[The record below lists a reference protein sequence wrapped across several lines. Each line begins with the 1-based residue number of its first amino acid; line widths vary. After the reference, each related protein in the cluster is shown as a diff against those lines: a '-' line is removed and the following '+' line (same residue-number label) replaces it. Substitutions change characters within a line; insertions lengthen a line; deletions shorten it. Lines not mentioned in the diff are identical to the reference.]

1 MPYNDLRAEHPVRYD
16 KPGSPYL
23 AIDAVMDGWP
33 AWTPPAVRPVR
44 TRDCH
49 LCGAKRVSGGGAT
62 CERCLDKLRARA
74 SLEWDLFGEREQPKR
89 GRKGARSNKEND
101 HR

>member
-33 AWTPPAVRPVR
+33 ITPVTERTSQARPK
-44 TRDCH
+44 DCH
-49 LCGAKRVSGGGAT
+49 LCGWKGAGGT
-62 CERCLDKLRARA
+62 CEKCLDKLRMRA
-74 SLEWDLFGEREQPKR
+74 EKGLVIFPKPRKQRR
-89 GRKGARSNKEND
+89 GGKKAA
-101 HR
+101 